1 MARPTK
7 EGLEYFPLVTNFE
20 DKVILLIAEFG
31 ASAVGIIVSLYQKI
45 YNNGY
50 YIPWDNDSLMLFSR
64 YINEEI
70 ETVNAVITRCFDRDI
85 FDKSM
90 YEKHGILTSRG
101 IQKQYLKICKE
112 ARRKRVKF
120 IKKYCLIKDAD
131 LLGIITELTCIN
143 AEETPVNDSDN
154 TQSKVKESK
163 EKKSTTTVYSTVQD
177 TPENNQDN
185 QAAADVF
192 NFYEQNI
199 GLLSPLIAEKLDYWV
214 TDTEEKLVLYA
225 LEKAVLANK
234 RNFSY
239 VEGILKNWTNQGI
252 KTRKAAEIAEQEF
265 QQQRRTNGQA
275 RTPPGAVKHPEDR
288 PLTAE
293 EKKRLQELN
302 IELEKIAKEIPP

>member
-90 YEKHGILTSRG
+90 YEKHGILTSHG

-112 ARRKRVKF
+112 ARRKKVRF
-120 IKKYCLIKDAD
+120 IKEYCLIGDND
-131 LLGIITELTCIN
+131 LLSVITELTSIN

-163 EKKSTTTVYSTVQD
+163 EKKSTVQNSTVCSAGGETHD
-177 TPENNQDN
+177 TDNGEASETPGINEYPADFEAFWQAYPKARRKEKRAAYKAWKTRLKQGKAQGITPDKLITAARHYAAEMEAKGKEPEYIKLPKTFLGPTKPFEEYIDPPK
-185 QAAADVF
+185 
-192 NFYEQNI
+192 EQ
-199 GLLSPLIAEKLDYWV
+199 GLDPPKAWSKLRKYINP
-214 TDTEEKLVLYA
+214 EEV
-225 LEKAVLANK
+225 
-234 RNFSY
+234 FSY
-239 VEGILKNWTNQGI
+239 DSG
-252 KTRKAAEIAEQEF
+252 
-265 QQQRRTNGQA
+265 
-275 RTPPGAVKHPEDR
+275 
-288 PLTAE
+288 
-293 EKKRLQELN
+293 
-302 IELEKIAKEIPP
+302 